1 MGELIVVSACL
12 AGIPCAYDGHTR
24 SDFEVKE
31 IVSKGKAIPLC
42 PEILGGL
49 SIPREKAEI
58 FGGEGKDVV
67 LRKAKVLTESGKDVS
82 SHFLEG
88 AEIVLRVVKSL
99 KIKKAILKSYSPSC
113 GYGEIFDGTF
123 KGKLK
128 KGNGVLAEMLAQE
141 GVEIWV
147 KK

>member
-1 MGELIVVSACL
+1 LGELIVVSACL
-12 AGIPCAYDGHTR
+12 AGIPCAYDGRAHT
-24 SDFEVKE
+24 DFEVKE

-49 SIPREKAEI
+49 SVPREKAEI
-58 FGGEGKDVV
+58 FGGEGKDVI

-82 SHFLEG
+82 SHFLKG
-88 AEIVLRVVKSL
+88 AEIVLRMVKSL
-99 KIKKAILKSYSPSC
+99 KIRKAILKSYSPSC

-123 KGKLK
+123 KGRVRE
-128 KGNGVLAEMLAQE
+128 GNGVLAEMLAQE